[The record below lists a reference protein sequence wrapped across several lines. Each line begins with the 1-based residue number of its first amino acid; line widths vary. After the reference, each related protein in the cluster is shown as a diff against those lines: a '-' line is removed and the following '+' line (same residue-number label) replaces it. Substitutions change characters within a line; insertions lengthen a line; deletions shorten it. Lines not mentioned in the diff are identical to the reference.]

1 MLLCECRRKCDLEW
15 AVSKVSM
22 GTAAE
27 AGVWGTQ
34 EDDSCEEMLRHLRA
48 SVSKITGPKA
58 GPVLHKT

>member
-1 MLLCECRRKCDLEW
+1 MNSEERKCDLEW
-15 AVSKVSM
+15 AVSRISM

-34 EDDSCEEMLRHLRA
+34 EDDCREEMLTHLRA
-48 SVSKITGPKA
+48 SVSKIARPKA